1 MTNLKIAQQRLHN
14 QHLSRA
20 GFETPDEVV
29 KWFGAVQAQ
38 EYALAK
44 WALGL
49 RMQQATDEDLE
60 QAFTEGI
67 ILRTHI
73 MRPTWH
79 FVTPEDIR
87 WIQALTAPRVNVVN
101 GSMYRQLELDERLFW
116 RSNEVMVKALEG
128 GKQLTRSE
136 LGLALEQAGIVAT
149 GIRLG
154 YIIHRAELEALV
166 CSGARRGKQLTYALV
181 AERAPQA
188 KTLPRDEALAELTRR
203 YFMSH
208 GPAQAQDF
216 VWWSGLTAAE
226 AKTGLE
232 MVKSELSQEV
242 IEGRTYWCSPAI
254 TPAPL
259 VSPMAYLLPAYDEY
273 TVAYKDR
280 SAVLEPVLAESMKME
295 ILNPAIVING
305 RVVGTWKRSLE
316 KEMVTL
322 RPNLFG
328 PLEPAETQAL
338 AEAAQRYER
347 FLGMSVKL
355 NDER

>member
-1 MTNLKIAQQRLHN
+1 MTNLKIAQQRLYN
-14 QHLSRA
+14 QGIARA
-20 GFETPDEVV
+20 RFETPDEVV

-49 RMQQATDEDLE
+49 RMQQATDEAIE
-60 QAFTEGI
+60 QAFTEGA
-67 ILRTHI
+67 ILRTHV

-79 FVTPEDIR
+79 FVTPADIR

-101 GSMYRQLELDERLFW
+101 GHMYRQLELDETLFL
-116 RSNEVMVKALEG
+116 RSNEAIVKTLEG

-136 LGLALEQAGIVAT
+136 LGLALAQAGIVAT

-154 YIIHRAELEALV
+154 YIIHRAELEAIV
-166 CSGARRGKQLTYALV
+166 CSGARRGKQFTYALV

-208 GPAQAQDF
+208 GPALVQDF
-216 VWWSGLTAAE
+216 VWWSGLTVAE
-226 AKTGLE
+226 AKAGLE
-232 MVKSELSQEV
+232 MVKQEFIQEV
-242 IEGRTYWCSPAI
+242 IESQTYWFSPAI
-254 TPAPL
+254 ATAPL
-259 VSPMAYLLPAYDEY
+259 ISPTAYLLPAYDEY

-280 SAVLEPVLAESMKME
+280 SAVLEPALVEPKKME
-295 ILNPAIVING
+295 ILNPAIVIDG

-316 KEMVTL
+316 KETVTL
-322 RPNLFG
+322 RPKLFS
-328 PLEPAETQAL
+328 PLGPAETQAL
-338 AEAAQRYER
+338 EAAAQRYGT
-347 FLGMSVKL
+347 FLGVTVKL
-355 NDER
+355 NDE

>member
-1 MTNLKIAQQRLHN
+1 MTNLKIAQQRLYN
-14 QHLSRA
+14 QHLTRA
-20 GFETPDEVV
+20 GFETPGEVV

-49 RMQQATDEDLE
+49 RLQQATDEAIE
-60 QAFTEGI
+60 QAFTEGA

-79 FVTPEDIR
+79 FVTAADIR

-101 GSMYRQLELDERLFW
+101 GSMYRQLELDERLFL

-136 LGLALEQAGIVAT
+136 LGLALEQAGIIAT

-154 YIIHRAELEALV
+154 YLIHRAELEAIV
-166 CSGARRGKQLTYALV
+166 CSGARRGKQFTYALV

-188 KTLPRDEALAELTRR
+188 KTLARDEALAELTRR

-208 GPAQAQDF
+208 SPAQAQDF
-216 VWWSGLTAAE
+216 SWWSGLTVAE
-226 AKTGLE
+226 VKEGLE
-232 MVKSELSQEV
+232 MVKQELVQEV
-242 IEGRTYWCSPAI
+242 IEGRTYWFSPAT
-254 TPAPL
+254 TPASL
-259 VSPMAYLLPAYDEY
+259 VSPKAYLLPAYDEY

-280 SAVLEPVLAESMKME
+280 RAVLEPALAESKKMD
-295 ILNPAIVING
+295 ILNPAIVIDG
-305 RVVGTWKRSLE
+305 QVVGTWKRSLE
-316 KEMVTL
+316 KEIVTIK
-322 RPNLFG
+322 PNLFN
-328 PLEPAETQAL
+328 PLGPAETQAL
-338 AEAAQRYER
+338 AEAVQRYET
-347 FLGMSVKL
+347 FLGMTVKL
-355 NDER
+355 KDEG